1 MLADR
6 ISVGTTLTRGDYN
19 RGWNQVLLLASDVA
33 ALAADSTDAGSTSG
47 VTIPATTS
55 GASFRYPPVP
65 FIVDLMHF
73 PGRLM
78 PADSS
83 EASAY
88 MKI

>member
-6 ISVGTTLTRGDYN
+6 ISVGTTFTRGDYN

-33 ALAADSTDAGSTSG
+33 ALESSDAASSTAGG
-47 VTIPATTS
+47 ATTMMT
-55 GASFRYPPVP
+55 ATTMAMRYPPLP
-65 FIVDLMHF
+65 YIIDLMHY